1 LNKKK
6 SPVPPQYDHRRI
18 KGEKIRIDRIKV
30 RIQDQL
36 QALDKALAEAKRK
49 EESGELE
56 DILQKAPRQYRR
68 KYRKLFSP
76 TLETVQPLH
85 SQWDHCIDLMDGK
98 TTKFFP
104 IYNLNEV
111 ELKTLRE
118 WITEQ
123 LEKGY
128 IRPSTSPAGYPVM
141 FVPKK
146 NGKLRLVIDYRQLN
160 EITIKDRTPLPLIT
174 EIRDRLTGAN
184 WFTALDLKG
193 AYNLI
198 RIREGDEWK
207 TAFRTRYGLFECL
220 VMPFGLTNAP
230 ATFQR
235 MINHVLRA
243 YIDDFVIVYLD
254 DILIFSK
261 TLEEHEEHV
270 HKVLQTLQDA
280 NLLVELEKCSFH
292 VQEVKFLG
300 HLISPGQVRMD
311 PDKLKAIRDW
321 EFPETRKGMQS
332 FLGLA
337 NYYRRFIRNYSKIA
351 KPLTDA
357 TRLEEDEKGKK
368 KPKDRKLTYK
378 PEMKEAFEQLKN
390 ALLSEPVLIMYDPN
404 KPLEIETDSSDF
416 AIGGVLIQ
424 KDENGKNHPVAF
436 FSRKLHGPELRYPI
450 YDKEFMAILEA
461 FKEWRHYCLGSKY
474 KVKVHTDHRNI
485 VYFTKTQK
493 LSARQTR
500 YFETLS
506 DFDYEL
512 VHCEGTANGRAD
524 ALSRKEEH
532 FEQIPEFEAQI
543 LRKNHEGNYEQIRV
557 DTLFVVEENHHVLDK
572 IKDEVKNWTP
582 DQFPEEVTMEND
594 LPVWDGKVWVPE
606 KLQDEAIRDI
616 HQSMVAAAHRGI
628 KTTYKICRR
637 YYRFVGLKSKV
648 TNIVSKCS
656 ICQRA
661 KSSRHKPYGLL
672 QPLPVPQRPWESIS
686 FDLITKLPPSK
697 EPMTKVWY
705 DSILVVVDR
714 FTKMAYFIPFKE
726 SHTAEDLAYVVL
738 RVVSSAHGTP
748 GDMVSDRG
756 NTFVAKFTN
765 ALNARL
771 GTNHKISTAYHKETD
786 GQTERINQIIET
798 MLRCYIN
805 FEQNNW
811 VELLPVMQLAYNSA
825 PSESTGKSPFFLN
838 YGFEPEAYR
847 PPRQG
852 EDVEKAIIKAENMIE
867 VHNELREQLEFVR
880 ERMSKYADRHRLG
893 GPNLQEGDMVWLLRH
908 TRGNKQANI
917 KTNRPS
923 DKLDFKKLGPY
934 KILRKIG
941 EVNYELELPERQ
953 EKRGKYMHPI
963 FHISL
968 LEKAQVDENTGEIIQ
983 DEIIIEGEEEEYEV
997 KGIDAMK
1004 IGEKG
1009 ERRYRVQWEK
1019 GDEEEETWEPIE
1031 NLENAMALVE
1041 KLHQT
1046 LGIAPTQDP
1055 RPMAP
1060 EDPHPPKKK
1069 RGRPRKNPLPTAL

>member
-1 LNKKK
+1 ML
-6 SPVPPQYDHRRI
+6 
-18 KGEKIRIDRIKV
+18 
-30 RIQDQL
+30 
-36 QALDKALAEAKRK
+36 EAKEK
-49 EESGELE
+49 EKLGELE
-56 DILQKAPRQYRR
+56 ETLLKAPRQYRR

-104 IYNLNEV
+104 IYNLSEV
-111 ELKTLRE
+111 ELRTLRE
-118 WITEQ
+118 WIQEQ
-123 LEKGY
+123 LEKGH

-235 MINHVLRA
+235 MINHVLRT

-261 TLEEHEEHV
+261 TFEEHEKHV
-270 HKVLQTLQDA
+270 HQVLQTLQDA

-311 PDKLKAIRDW
+311 PDKLAAIRDW
-321 EFPETRKGMQS
+321 ELPNSRKGMQS

-368 KPKDRKLTYK
+368 KPKDRKLAYK
-378 PEMKEAFEQLKN
+378 PEIEAAFEQLKN

-416 AIGGVLIQ
+416 AIGGVLVQ
-424 KDENGKNHPVAF
+424 KDENGKPHPVAF

-512 VHCEGTANGRAD
+512 IHCDGTANGRAD

-532 FEQIPEFEAQI
+532 FEEIPEIEAQI
-543 LRKNHEGNYEQIRV
+543 LRKNHKGHYEQIRI
-557 DTLFVVEENHHVLDK
+557 DTLFVVEEHNPILDK
-572 IKDEVKNWTP
+572 IRECVSGMEP
-582 DQFPEEVTMEND
+582 DLLPEGATIED
-594 LPVWDGKVWVPE
+594 GLPKWEGRIWVPPE
-606 KLQDEAIRDI
+606 LQLEAIQDLHR
-616 HQSMVAAAHRGI
+616 SMIAAAHRGVR
-628 KTTYKICRR
+628 TTWNHAIR
-637 YYRFVGLKSKV
+637 YYRFEGMKNKISEVIK
-648 TNIVSKCS
+648 KCD
-656 ICQRA
+656 IC
-661 KSSRHKPYGLL
+661 KKTKDERHRPYGTL
-672 QPLPVPQRPWESIS
+672 QPLPVPERNWHTVT
-686 FDLITKLPPSK
+686 FDHITDLPKSK
-697 EPMTKVWY
+697 DPLTGKQF
-705 DSILVVVDR
+705 DSIFVVVD
-714 FTKMAYFIPFKE
+714 KLSKQAYFLPHEKA
-726 SHTAEDLAYVVL
+726 HTAENLAHLYMRYVF
-738 RVVSSAHGTP
+738 AEHGIP
-748 GDMVSDRG
+748 KEIISDRG
-756 NTFVAKFTN
+756 STFASKFWQELMAK
-765 ALNARL
+765 L
-771 GTNHKISTAYHKETD
+771 GTHHKLSTAYHPQTD
-786 GQTERINQIIET
+786 GQTERMNQVIEAY
-798 MLRCYIN
+798 LRCYIN
-805 FEQNNW
+805 LQQDNW
-811 VELLPVMQLAYNSA
+811 VEMLPQAQLQYNS
-825 PSESTGKSPFFLN
+825 SVTESTGVTPFYAN
-838 YGFEPEAYR
+838 YGFTPEAYR
-847 PPRQG
+847 PPRDG
-852 EDVEKAIIKAENMIE
+852 PNADNARILAEDMIQLQE
-867 VHNELREQLEFVR
+867 ELKSQLEFIR
-880 ERMSKYADRHRLG
+880 ERMKKYADRTRIE
-893 GPNLQEGDMVWLLRH
+893 GPTLQEGDMVYLLRH
-908 TRGNKQANI
+908 SRNKKLPNI
-917 KTNRPS
+917 RTNRPS
-923 DKLDFKKLGPY
+923 DKLDFRKLGPF
-934 KILRKIG
+934 KILKKIK
-941 EVNYELELPERQ
+941 EVNYELDLPDNM
-953 EKRGKYMHPI
+953 KLKTKV
-963 FHISL
+963 FHVSL
-968 LEKAQVDENTGEIIQ
+968 LEKALVDEETGEPIM
-983 DEIIIEGEEEEYEV
+983 DEIIVQDIEEEYE
-997 KGIDAMK
+997 I
-1004 IGEKG
+1004 EKLTRMQINEATG
-1009 ERRYRVQWEK
+1009 EREYLAKWK
-1019 GDEEEETWEPIE
+1019 GYDDNENSWVPETE
-1031 NLENAMALVE
+1031 LKRNA
-1041 KLHQT
+1041 Q
-1046 LGIAPTQDP
+1046 
-1055 RPMAP
+1055 
-1060 EDPHPPKKK
+1060 
-1069 RGRPRKNPLPTAL
+1069 TALREFHQSLGVEITTGPTRRTTNQRRRRTGTGRRQN